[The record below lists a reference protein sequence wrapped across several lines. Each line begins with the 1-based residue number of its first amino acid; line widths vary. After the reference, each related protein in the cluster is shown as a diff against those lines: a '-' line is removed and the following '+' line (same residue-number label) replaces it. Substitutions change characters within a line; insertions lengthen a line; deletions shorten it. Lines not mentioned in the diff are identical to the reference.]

1 MKARLY
7 RIFAEISRHHISL
20 MLAITLFD
28 LILIRMRETITVCF
42 SFLLPQRLMIWGNRY
57 IEMAQAKVD
66 SFELMNFYI
75 CTMVAIC
82 FALFV
87 ICLVCSYRRAG
98 WLLCAASMML
108 IDTAL
113 VIGLLIESRDVT
125 YVLDLVAHVWIIAA
139 LVAGYLFERARKAEL
154 NRLQEALE
162 TGEEIACEAMEQIES
177 MPAEETESETGED
190 AEPESEEKPAV
201 EESDKPE
208 ETEQVAPYSTP
219 LPQESEPA
227 AISE

>member
-7 RIFAEISRHHISL
+7 RIFIEISRHHISL

-28 LILIRMRETITVCF
+28 LILIRMRETMTVCF

-75 CTMVAIC
+75 YAMVAIC

-98 WLLCAASMML
+98 WLLCAAAMTFM
-108 IDTAL
+108 DTAL
-113 VIGLLIESRDVT
+113 AVWLLVESRDTT

-139 LVAGYLFERARKAEL
+139 LVAGYLFERARRAEL
-154 NRLQEALE
+154 NRPQEVFEEIQAVQEA
-162 TGEEIACEAMEQIES
+162 EAEQIQ
-177 MPAEETESETGED
+177 ETEPED
-190 AEPESEEKPAV
+190 
-201 EESDKPE
+201 
-208 ETEQVAPYSTP
+208 TP
-219 LPQESEPA
+219 LPEKSGTAE
-227 AISE
+227 E

>member
-7 RIFAEISRHHISL
+7 RIFTEISRHHISL

-28 LILIRMRETITVCF
+28 LILIRMRETMTVCF
-42 SFLLPQRLMIWGNRY
+42 SFLLPQRLLIWGNRY

-75 CTMVAIC
+75 YAMIAIC

-98 WLLCAASMML
+98 WLLCAATMTL

-139 LVAGYLFERARKAEL
+139 LVAGYLFERARVAEL
-154 NRLQEALE
+154 NRPQEALE
-162 TGEEIACEAMEQIES
+162 PVEKIFVVENEQAD
-177 MPAEETESETGED
+177 PLPTEETAPALSEQ
-190 AEPESEEKPAV
+190 APPET
-201 EESDKPE
+201 D
-208 ETEQVAPYSTP
+208 Q
-219 LPQESEPA
+219 Q
-227 AISE
+227 

>member
-7 RIFAEISRHHISL
+7 RIFTEISRHHISL

-28 LILIRMRETITVCF
+28 LILIRMRETMTVCF
-42 SFLLPQRLMIWGNRY
+42 SFLLPQRLLIWGNRY

-75 CTMVAIC
+75 YAMVAIC

-139 LVAGYLFERARKAEL
+139 LVAGYLFERARVAEL
-154 NRLQEALE
+154 NRPQEAPE
-162 TGEEIACEAMEQIES
+162 PFEEIACEATEQAEPVP
-177 MPAEETESETGED
+177 MEET
-190 AEPESEEKPAV
+190 A
-201 EESDKPE
+201 PE
-208 ETEQVAPYSTP
+208 ETEQAEPAPTS
-219 LPQESEPA
+219 LPKESEPA
-227 AISE
+227 EISE